1 MKTKIV
7 LFRSIA
13 LLIGLLLGFVLAES
27 LFRKLWG
34 SPQEDLLKKNTAYP
48 CYYYFYFDCYRD
60 FFRKVKT
67 SAGETLFVSQRN
79 EAARKLFAVVP
90 KETFPL
96 LKSSETRRIFI
107 LGESTACFFGDS
119 KNELITVLKK
129 RLPGLNFEVI
139 NCGMPGYDILRI
151 SQVFKEVMKYSPD
164 LILLF
169 VGNNALVDPD
179 VVMKNPISRFLYEK
193 TWCYRLL
200 DINFLYNHRVHY
212 PPGYSF
218 GMHEKKLMEMVQLSK
233 AQKIPLV
240 LYTLPC
246 NLKAFLRFA
255 FQGPVSTRE
264 YFMARIF
271 MDQKRYKEAGN
282 LLKSLTKHGYDKNL
296 NVLMHLA
303 LCMEEQS
310 NYQLALKYARYALQ
324 EIDFYEGES
333 FFNRHRKNLITR
345 DIARRE
351 KLPLVDLEAGFM
363 KMDPHGLPGYDLILD
378 EMHWWQAFNPWIMEE
393 TLRTISEYNSGGK
406 EKILSWTGIWNGD
419 MASIQKEARKNA
431 RIEYS
436 ACAMSRYFDYTMGY
450 LKGESDFI
458 FPDMIIEYLKRVYP
472 VNPALFKDVATFKT
486 QACKMLPD
494 SVESPQQSGIFEEKW
509 PSFLWT
515 IGETLRQLGQYN
527 KALVFFNESIRLK
540 CSSLYPYLLRG
551 LTYYLLKDYGKAKND
566 WNKVIEKD
574 PAFIWLNEVPGLRP

>member
-1 MKTKIV
+1 MKTKII

-13 LLIGLLLGFVLAES
+13 LLIGLLLGLVLAEGI
-27 LFRKLWG
+27 FRKLKG
-34 SPQEDLLKKNTAYP
+34 SPQEDLLKTNTPYP
-48 CYYYFYFDCYRD
+48 WCYYFYFDCYRD

-67 SAGETLFVSQRN
+67 PAGETICVSQRN

-96 LKSSETRRIFI
+96 LKSPGTRRIFI
-107 LGESTACFFGDS
+107 LGESTACYFGDS

-129 RLPGLNFEVI
+129 RLPGLKFEVI
-139 NCGMPGYDILRI
+139 NCGMPGYDIIRI
-151 SQVFKEVMKYSPD
+151 SQVFNEVMKYSPD

-169 VGNNALVDPD
+169 MGNNVLVDPD

-200 DINFLYNHRVHY
+200 DRNFLNNHRVHY
-212 PPGYSF
+212 PLGYSF
-218 GMHEKKLMEMVQLSK
+218 DMHEKKLKEMVQLSK

-246 NLKAFLRFA
+246 NLQAFLRFA
-255 FQGPVSTRE
+255 LQGPVSTRK
-264 YFMARIF
+264 YFLARIF
-271 MDQKRYKEAGN
+271 MDQKKFKEAGN
-282 LLKSLTKHGYDKNL
+282 LLKSLTEHDYGKNL
-296 NVLMHLA
+296 GVLMLMA

-310 NYQLALKYARYALQ
+310 NYKLAFKYARCALQ
-324 EIDFYEGES
+324 NIDFYAGES
-333 FFNRHRKNLITR
+333 LFNRHRKNLITR

-351 KLPLVDLEAGFM
+351 KLPLVDLETRFM
-363 KMDPHGLPGYDLILD
+363 EMAPHGLPGYDFLLD

-393 TLRTISEYNSGGK
+393 TLRTISEYNSGEK
-406 EKILSWTGIWNGD
+406 EKVLFWTGTWKGE
-419 MASIQKEARKNA
+419 MASIQNEARKKA
-431 RIEYS
+431 RIEYRD
-436 ACAMSRYFDYTMGY
+436 CAMTRYFDYTMNY
-450 LKGESDFI
+450 LKGKADFI
-458 FPDMIIEYLKRVYP
+458 FPDTIIEYLKRVYP
-472 VNPALFKDVATFKT
+472 VNPTLFKDVATFKI
-486 QACKMLPD
+486 QACKKLPN
-494 SVESPQQSGIFEEKW
+494 SVESPQQSGIFKEKW
-509 PSFLWT
+509 PSFLWA
-515 IGETLRQLGQYN
+515 IGETLRQLGQYK

-551 LTYYLLKDYGKAKND
+551 LTYYLSKDYGKAKND